1 VWAVLTDFAAYP
13 DWNPFISRIEG
24 SLEVGRKLTVR
35 LQPPGGRGLTFKPT
49 VQAADP
55 GRHLGWLGHLIV
67 SGGVRRREFAL
78 GPTAD
83 GRTHLLQREPSAGS
97 WSPCSA
103 GPWRRPRA
111 ASTSSTRP
119 SRCASSYAPP
129 TPDP

>member
-83 GRTHLLQREPSAGS
+83 GRTHLLQRETFSGVLVALLG
-97 WSPCSA
+97 
-103 GPWRRPRA
+103 RTMEK
-111 ASTSSTRP
+111 TSSGFDQLNQALKVRVELRT
-119 SRCASSYAPP
+119 AH
-129 TPDP
+129 T